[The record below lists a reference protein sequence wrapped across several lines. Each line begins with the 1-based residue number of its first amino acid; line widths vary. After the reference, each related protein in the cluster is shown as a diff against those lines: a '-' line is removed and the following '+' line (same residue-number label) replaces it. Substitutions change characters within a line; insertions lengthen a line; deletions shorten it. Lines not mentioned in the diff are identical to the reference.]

1 MSIKTSNTDF
11 KTRIRQ
17 QIEDPIMRKAVAN
30 AQQRIGANR
39 QKMVDELGH
48 WEEWRDRAAQIRDHV
63 LSNLDAYLYQLSE
76 KVTQNGGH
84 VYFAKTKED
93 ATRYILQVAQR
104 KNARKVVKSK
114 SMVTEEIG
122 VNHVLQDAGI
132 QVIETDLGE
141 YILQL
146 DQDPPSHVVVPAIHK
161 DRHQIRRVLHE
172 RLGYE
177 GPETPEAMTLFIR
190 QKIREDF
197 LSAEIGI
204 TGCNFA
210 VAETGSV
217 CLVTNEGNA
226 RMCTT
231 LPKTHIAVMGMERI
245 APTFAEVDVLI
256 TMLARSAVGARLTG
270 YNTWLTG
277 PREAGHV
284 DGPEEFHL
292 VIVDNGRS
300 EVLASEFRDVLRC
313 IRCGAC
319 MNTCPAYRHIGGHG
333 YGSIYPGP
341 IGAVISPLLGGYK
354 DFKDLPYACSLCTA
368 CDSVCPV
375 RIPLSKLILRHRRV
389 MAEKGITAK
398 AEQRAI
404 KMFAYANS
412 HPGLWKVGMM
422 AGAHAASWFYQW
434 RQNTTQNLARLATG
448 WKHAIFLKLTERV
461 SVVGLRNI
469 RRRRIRMDNRSE
481 FLNNVAQAL
490 GRPLRLEPQAEDA
503 PLNNYATSGLPNLP
517 NNSAVTRLSS
527 LPAMLC

>member
-1 MSIKTSNTDF
+1 MSLKTSDIRF
-11 KTRIRQ
+11 KERIRI
-17 QIEDPIMRKAVAN
+17 QIQDPIMRKAVAN
-30 AQQRIGANR
+30 AQERIGTNR

-48 WEEWRDRAAQIRDHV
+48 WEEWRSRAEQIRRHV
-63 LSNLDAYLYQLSE
+63 LENLDAYLYQLSE
-76 KVTQNGGH
+76 KVTANGGH
-84 VYFAKTKED
+84 VYFARTRED
-93 ATRYILQVAQR
+93 ATSYILKVAKE

-122 VNHVLQDAGI
+122 MNAVLQKAGI
-132 QVIETDLGE
+132 PVIETDLGE

-146 DQDPPSHVVVPAIHK
+146 AHEPPSHVVVPAIHK

-172 RLGYE
+172 HLGYD

-190 QKIREDF
+190 EKIREDF
-197 LSAEIGI
+197 LSAEVGV

-231 LPKTHIAVMGMERI
+231 IPKTHIAVMGMERI
-245 APTFAEVDVLI
+245 APTFQEVDVLI

-277 PREAGHV
+277 PREEGHV

-300 EVLASEFRDVLRC
+300 EVLGSEFSEVLRC

-319 MNTCPAYRHIGGHG
+319 INTCPAYRQIGGHG

-341 IGAVISPLLGGYK
+341 IGAVISPLLGGYE

-368 CDSVCPV
+368 CNSVCPV
-375 RIPLSKLILRHRRV
+375 KIPLAKLIQKHRQA
-389 MAEKGITAK
+389 MAESEITPLT
-398 AEQRAI
+398 ERRI
-404 KMFAYANS
+404 TRVFNYVNS
-412 HPGLWKVGMM
+412 HPTLWKVGMV
-422 AGAHAASWFYQW
+422 AGAKTA
-434 RQNTTQNLARLATG
+434 
-448 WKHAIFLKLTERV
+448 
-461 SVVGLRNI
+461 
-469 RRRRIRMDNRSE
+469 
-481 FLNNVAQAL
+481 
-490 GRPLRLEPQAEDA
+490 
-503 PLNNYATSGLPNLP
+503 
-517 NNSAVTRLSS
+517 
-527 LPAMLC
+527 

>member
-1 MSIKTSNTDF
+1 MSLKTSDVKF
-11 KTRIRQ
+11 KDRIRLQ
-17 QIEDPIMRKAVAN
+17 LDDAVMRKAVAN
-30 AQQRIGANR
+30 AQERISANR

-48 WEEWRDRAAQIRDHV
+48 WDEWRERAEQIRDHV
-63 LSNLDAYLYQLSE
+63 LDNLDAYLYQLAE
-76 KVTQNGGH
+76 KVTENGGK

-93 ATRYILQVAQR
+93 ATRYILQVAQG
-104 KNARKVVKSK
+104 KNAKKVVKAK

-122 VNHVLQDAGI
+122 MNHALQQAGI
-132 QVIETDLGE
+132 QVVETDLGE

-161 DRHQIRRVLHE
+161 DRTQIRRVLHE
-172 RLGYE
+172 TLGYD

-190 QKIREDF
+190 QKIRQDF
-197 LSAEIGI
+197 LSADIGV

-231 LPKTHIAVMGMERI
+231 LPPTHIAVMGMERI
-245 APTFAEVDVLI
+245 APTFEEVDVLI

-277 PREAGHV
+277 PREADNL
-284 DGPEEFHL
+284 DGPQEFHL

-300 EVLASEFRDVLRC
+300 SILGSPFRAVLRC

-341 IGAVISPLLGGYK
+341 IGAVISPLLGGYAN
-354 DFKDLPYACSLCTA
+354 FKDLPYACSLCTA

-375 RIPLSKLILRHRRV
+375 NIPLSKLILRHRRAMV
-389 MAEKGITAK
+389 EAGLPPK
-398 AEQRAI
+398 AEQRATRL
-404 KMFAYANS
+404 FAYANS
-412 HPGLWKVGMM
+412 HPTLWKVGMI
-422 AGAHAASWFYQW
+422 AGARVASWLIKGGKAPI
-434 RQNTTQNLARLATG
+434 NAGALAEWTAARDL
-448 WKHAIFLKLTERV
+448 
-461 SVVGLRNI
+461 
-469 RRRRIRMDNRSE
+469 
-481 FLNNVAQAL
+481 
-490 GRPLRLEPQAEDA
+490 PQADGESFRSWFKQHKEQG
-503 PLNNYATSGLPNLP
+503 NK
-517 NNSAVTRLSS
+517 
-527 LPAMLC
+527 

>member
-1 MSIKTSNTDF
+1 MYLKTSDVAF
-11 KTRIRQ
+11 KARIKQ
-17 QIEDPIMRKAVAN
+17 QIDDPIMRNAVAN
-30 AQQRIGANR
+30 AQERIGANR

-48 WEEWRDRAAQIRDHV
+48 WEDWRERASQIREHV
-63 LSNLDAYLYQLSE
+63 LANLDAYLYQLSE
-76 KVTQNGGH
+76 RVSANGGH
-84 VYFAKTKED
+84 VFFAKTKED
-93 ATRYILQVAQR
+93 ATDYILRVAQS
-104 KNARKVVKSK
+104 KQAKKVVKAK

-122 VNHVLQDAGI
+122 MNHVLQEAGI

-146 DQDPPSHVVVPAIHK
+146 DGDPPSHIVVPAIHK
-161 DRHQIRRVLHE
+161 DRHQIQRVLRE
-172 RLGYE
+172 KLGYD

-190 QKIREDF
+190 QKIRQDF
-197 LSAEIGI
+197 LSAEIGV

-245 APTFAEVDVLI
+245 APTFEEVDVLI

-300 EVLASEFRDVLRC
+300 TVLGSQFKDILRC

-341 IGAVISPLLGGYK
+341 IGAVISPLLGGYD

-375 RIPLSKLILRHRRV
+375 QIPLSKLILKHRRV
-389 MAEKGITAK
+389 MAEGGLTPKG
-398 AEQRAI
+398 EQSTI
-404 KMFAYANS
+404 KLFAYANS
-412 HPGLWKVGMM
+412 HPTLWKVGMI
-422 AGAHAASWFYQW
+422 AGARAASWFIRDGKLPISIGAISEW
-434 RQNTTQNLARLATG
+434 TQARDLPPADG
-448 WKHAIFLKLTERV
+448 ESFRSWFKKHK
-461 SVVGLRNI
+461 
-469 RRRRIRMDNRSE
+469 
-481 FLNNVAQAL
+481 AQ
-490 GRPLRLEPQAEDA
+490 G
-503 PLNNYATSGLPNLP
+503 NK
-517 NNSAVTRLSS
+517 
-527 LPAMLC
+527 

>member
-1 MSIKTSNTDF
+1 MFLKTSDIDF

-17 QIEDPIMRKAVAN
+17 QIDDPVMRKAIAG
-30 AQQRIGANR
+30 AQERIGANR
-39 QKMVDELGH
+39 QKMVEELGH
-48 WEEWRDRAAQIRDHV
+48 WEAWRERASQIRNHV
-63 LSNLDAYLYQLSE
+63 LDNLDAYLYQLSE
-76 KVTQNGGH
+76 KVTENGGH
-84 VYFAKTKED
+84 VFFAATKEE
-93 ATRYILQVAQR
+93 ATQYILQVAQAKR
-104 KNARKVVKSK
+104 AKKIVKSK

-122 VNHVLQDAGI
+122 MNHVLQQAGI
-132 QVIETDLGE
+132 EVIETDLAE

-146 DQDPPSHVVVPAIHK
+146 DGDAPSHIVVPAIHK
-161 DRHQIRRVLHE
+161 DRQQIRRVLHD
-172 RLGYE
+172 RLGYD
-177 GPETPEAMTLFIR
+177 GPDTPEAMTRFIR

-197 LSAEIGI
+197 LSADIGV

-231 LPKTHIAVMGMERI
+231 LPKTHIAVMGMERL
-245 APTFAEVDVLI
+245 APTFEEVDVLI
-256 TMLARSAVGARLTG
+256 TLLARSAVGARLTG

-277 PREAGHV
+277 PREAGNV

-292 VIVDNGRS
+292 VILDNGRS
-300 EVLASEFRDVLRC
+300 QVLGSAFRDVLRC

-341 IGAVISPLLGGYK
+341 IGAVISPLLGGYR

-375 RIPLSKLILRHRRV
+375 QIPLSKLILRHRRV
-389 MAEKGITAK
+389 MAEQVMTPK

-412 HPGLWKVGMM
+412 HPGLWKVGMV
-422 AGAHAASWFYQW
+422 AGAQAASWFIK
-434 RQNTTQNLARLATG
+434 G
-448 WKHAIFLKLTERV
+448 GK
-461 SVVGLRNI
+461 
-469 RRRRIRMDNRSE
+469 
-481 FLNNVAQAL
+481 
-490 GRPLRLEPQAEDA
+490 A
-503 PLNNYATSGLPNLP
+503 PLNIGAIGDWTEARDLPE
-517 NNSAVTRLSS
+517 SDGESFRSWFKKHQAKEQK
-527 LPAMLC
+527 

>member
-1 MSIKTSNTDF
+1 MFLKTSDIDF

-17 QIEDPIMRKAVAN
+17 QINDPVMRKAIAG
-30 AQQRIGANR
+30 AQERIGANR
-39 QKMVDELGH
+39 QKMVEELGH
-48 WEEWRDRAAQIRDHV
+48 WEAWRERASQIRNHV
-63 LSNLDAYLYQLSE
+63 LDNLDAYLYQLSE
-76 KVTQNGGH
+76 KVTENGGH
-84 VYFAKTKED
+84 VFFAATKEE
-93 ATRYILQVAQR
+93 ATQYILQVAQAKR
-104 KNARKVVKSK
+104 AKKIVKSK

-122 VNHVLQDAGI
+122 MNHVLQQAGI
-132 QVIETDLGE
+132 EVIETDLAE

-146 DQDPPSHVVVPAIHK
+146 DGDAPSHIVVPAIHK
-161 DRHQIRRVLHE
+161 DRQQIRRVLHD
-172 RLGYE
+172 RLGYD
-177 GPETPEAMTLFIR
+177 GPDTPEAMTRFIR

-197 LSAEIGI
+197 LSADIGV

-231 LPKTHIAVMGMERI
+231 LPKTHIAVMGMERL
-245 APTFAEVDVLI
+245 APTFEEVDVLI
-256 TMLARSAVGARLTG
+256 TLLARSAVGARLTG

-277 PREAGHV
+277 PREAGNV

-292 VIVDNGRS
+292 VILDNGRS
-300 EVLASEFRDVLRC
+300 QVLGSAFRDVLRC

-341 IGAVISPLLGGYK
+341 IGAVISPLLGGYR

-375 RIPLSKLILRHRRV
+375 QIPLSKLILRHRRV
-389 MAEKGITAK
+389 MAEKGMTPK

-412 HPGLWKVGMM
+412 HPGLWKVGMV
-422 AGAHAASWFYQW
+422 AGAQAASWFIK
-434 RQNTTQNLARLATG
+434 G
-448 WKHAIFLKLTERV
+448 GK
-461 SVVGLRNI
+461 
-469 RRRRIRMDNRSE
+469 
-481 FLNNVAQAL
+481 
-490 GRPLRLEPQAEDA
+490 A
-503 PLNNYATSGLPNLP
+503 PLNIGAIGDWTEARDLPEADGE
-517 NNSAVTRLSS
+517 SFRSWFKKHQAKEQK
-527 LPAMLC
+527 

>member
-1 MSIKTSNTDF
+1 MFLKTSDIDF

-17 QIEDPIMRKAVAN
+17 QIDDPVMRKAIAG
-30 AQQRIGANR
+30 AQERIGANR
-39 QKMVDELGH
+39 QKMVEELGH
-48 WEEWRDRAAQIRDHV
+48 WEAWRERASQIRNHV
-63 LSNLDAYLYQLSE
+63 LDNLDAYLYQLSE
-76 KVTQNGGH
+76 KVTENGGH
-84 VYFAKTKED
+84 VFFAATKEE
-93 ATRYILQVAQR
+93 ATQYILQVAQAKR
-104 KNARKVVKSK
+104 AKKIVKSK

-122 VNHVLQDAGI
+122 MNHVLQQAGI
-132 QVIETDLGE
+132 EVIETDLAE

-146 DQDPPSHVVVPAIHK
+146 DGDAPSHIVVPAIHK
-161 DRHQIRRVLHE
+161 DRQQIRRVLHD
-172 RLGYE
+172 RLGYD
-177 GPETPEAMTLFIR
+177 GPDTPEAMTRFIR

-197 LSAEIGI
+197 LSADIGV

-231 LPKTHIAVMGMERI
+231 LPKTHIAVMGMERL
-245 APTFAEVDVLI
+245 APTFEEVDVLI
-256 TMLARSAVGARLTG
+256 TLLARSAVGARLTG

-277 PREAGHV
+277 PREAGNV

-292 VIVDNGRS
+292 VILDNGRS
-300 EVLASEFRDVLRC
+300 QVLGSAFRDVLRC

-341 IGAVISPLLGGYK
+341 IGAVISPLLGGYR

-375 RIPLSKLILRHRRV
+375 QIPLSKLILRHRRV
-389 MAEKGITAK
+389 MAEKGMTPK

-412 HPGLWKVGMM
+412 HPGLWKVGMV
-422 AGAHAASWFYQW
+422 AGAQAASWFIK
-434 RQNTTQNLARLATG
+434 G
-448 WKHAIFLKLTERV
+448 GK
-461 SVVGLRNI
+461 
-469 RRRRIRMDNRSE
+469 
-481 FLNNVAQAL
+481 
-490 GRPLRLEPQAEDA
+490 A
-503 PLNNYATSGLPNLP
+503 PLNIGAIGDWTEARDLPEADGE
-517 NNSAVTRLSS
+517 SFRSWFKKHQAKEQK
-527 LPAMLC
+527 

>member
-1 MSIKTSNTDF
+1 MFLKTSDIDF

-17 QIEDPIMRKAVAN
+17 QIDDPVMRKAIAG
-30 AQQRIGANR
+30 AQERIGANR
-39 QKMVDELGH
+39 QKMVEELGH
-48 WEEWRDRAAQIRDHV
+48 WEAWRERASQIRNHV
-63 LSNLDAYLYQLSE
+63 LDNLDAYLYQLSE
-76 KVTQNGGH
+76 KVTENGGH
-84 VYFAKTKED
+84 VFFAATKEE
-93 ATRYILQVAQR
+93 ATQYILQVAQAKR
-104 KNARKVVKSK
+104 AKKIVKSK

-122 VNHVLQDAGI
+122 MNHVLQQAGI
-132 QVIETDLGE
+132 EVIETDLAE

-146 DQDPPSHVVVPAIHK
+146 DGDAPSHIVVPAIHK
-161 DRHQIRRVLHE
+161 DRQQIRRVLHD
-172 RLGYE
+172 RLGYD
-177 GPETPEAMTLFIR
+177 GPDTPEAMTRFIR

-197 LSAEIGI
+197 LSADIGV

-231 LPKTHIAVMGMERI
+231 LPKTHIAVMGMERL
-245 APTFAEVDVLI
+245 APTFEEVDVLI
-256 TMLARSAVGARLTG
+256 TLLARSAVGARLTG

-277 PREAGHV
+277 PREAGNV

-292 VIVDNGRS
+292 VILDNGRS
-300 EVLASEFRDVLRC
+300 QVLGSAFRDVLRC

-341 IGAVISPLLGGYK
+341 IGAVISPLLGGYR

-375 RIPLSKLILRHRRV
+375 QIPLSKLILRHRRV
-389 MAEKGITAK
+389 MAEQGMTPK

-412 HPGLWKVGMM
+412 HPGLWKVGMV
-422 AGAHAASWFYQW
+422 AGAQAASWFIK
-434 RQNTTQNLARLATG
+434 G
-448 WKHAIFLKLTERV
+448 GK
-461 SVVGLRNI
+461 
-469 RRRRIRMDNRSE
+469 
-481 FLNNVAQAL
+481 
-490 GRPLRLEPQAEDA
+490 A
-503 PLNNYATSGLPNLP
+503 PLNIGAIGDWTEARDLPEADGE
-517 NNSAVTRLSS
+517 SFRSWFKKHQAKEQK
-527 LPAMLC
+527 

>member
-1 MSIKTSNTDF
+1 MFLKTSDIDF

-17 QIEDPIMRKAVAN
+17 QIDDPVMRKAIAG
-30 AQQRIGANR
+30 AQERIGANR
-39 QKMVDELGH
+39 QKMVEELGH
-48 WEEWRDRAAQIRDHV
+48 WEAWRERASQIRNHV
-63 LSNLDAYLYQLSE
+63 LDNLDAYLYQLSE
-76 KVTQNGGH
+76 KVTENGGH
-84 VYFAKTKED
+84 VFFAATKEE
-93 ATRYILQVAQR
+93 ATQYILQVAQAKR
-104 KNARKVVKSK
+104 AKKIVKSK

-122 VNHVLQDAGI
+122 MNHVLQQAGI
-132 QVIETDLGE
+132 EVIETDLAE

-146 DQDPPSHVVVPAIHK
+146 DGDAPSHIVVPAIHK
-161 DRHQIRRVLHE
+161 DRQQIRRVLHD
-172 RLGYE
+172 RLGYD
-177 GPETPEAMTLFIR
+177 GPDTPEAMTRFIR

-197 LSAEIGI
+197 LSADIGV

-231 LPKTHIAVMGMERI
+231 LPKTHIAVMGMERL
-245 APTFAEVDVLI
+245 APTFEEVDVLI
-256 TMLARSAVGARLTG
+256 TLLARSAVGARLTG

-277 PREAGHV
+277 PREAGNV

-292 VIVDNGRS
+292 VILDNGRS
-300 EVLASEFRDVLRC
+300 QVLGSAFRDVLRC

-341 IGAVISPLLGGYK
+341 IGAVISPLLGGYR

-375 RIPLSKLILRHRRV
+375 QIPLSKLILRHRRV
-389 MAEKGITAK
+389 MAEQVMTPK

-412 HPGLWKVGMM
+412 HPGLWKVGMV
-422 AGAHAASWFYQW
+422 AGAQAASWFIK
-434 RQNTTQNLARLATG
+434 G
-448 WKHAIFLKLTERV
+448 GK
-461 SVVGLRNI
+461 
-469 RRRRIRMDNRSE
+469 
-481 FLNNVAQAL
+481 
-490 GRPLRLEPQAEDA
+490 A
-503 PLNNYATSGLPNLP
+503 PLNIGAIGDWTEARDLPEADGE
-517 NNSAVTRLSS
+517 SFRSWFKKHQAKEQK
-527 LPAMLC
+527 

>member
-1 MSIKTSNTDF
+1 MSLKTSNVKF
-11 KTRIRQ
+11 KDRIQ
-17 QIEDPIMRKAVAN
+17 TQIHDPIMRKAVAN
-30 AQQRIGANR
+30 AQERIGANR

-48 WEEWRDRAAQIRDHV
+48 WEAWRDHAAQIREHV
-63 LSNLDAYLYQLSE
+63 LNNLDAYLYQLSE
-76 KVTQNGGH
+76 KVTANGGN

-93 ATRYILQVAQR
+93 ATRYILQVAQANHA
-104 KNARKVVKSK
+104 KKVVKAK

-122 VNHVLQDAGI
+122 MNHVLQQAGI
-132 QVIETDLGE
+132 EVIETDLGE

-161 DRHQIRRVLHE
+161 DRYQIRKVLHE
-172 RLGYE
+172 KLGYD

-190 QKIREDF
+190 KKIREDF
-197 LSAEIGI
+197 LSAEVGV

-245 APTFAEVDVLI
+245 APTFEEVDVLI

-284 DGPEEFHL
+284 DGPQEFHL

-300 EVLASEFRDVLRC
+300 QILGSAFRDILRC

-319 MNTCPAYRHIGGHG
+319 INTCPAYRHIGGHG

-341 IGAVISPLLGGYK
+341 IGAVISPLLGGYQ
-354 DFKDLPYACSLCTA
+354 DFKELPYACSLCTA
-368 CDSVCPV
+368 CDTVCPV
-375 RIPLSKLILRHRRV
+375 RIPLSSLILKHRRV
-389 MAEKGITAK
+389 MAESGITPK
-398 AEQRAI
+398 AEQRVT
-404 KMFAYANS
+404 KLFSYVNS
-412 HPGLWKVGMM
+412 HPRLWKVGMI
-422 AGAHAASWFYQW
+422 AGAHAAGWFIKNGKTPIEIGAIGEWTEARDLPDADGESFRSWFKKHQ
-434 RQNTTQNLARLATG
+434 AR
-448 WKHAIFLKLTERV
+448 
-461 SVVGLRNI
+461 
-469 RRRRIRMDNRSE
+469 
-481 FLNNVAQAL
+481 
-490 GRPLRLEPQAEDA
+490 GRK
-503 PLNNYATSGLPNLP
+503 
-517 NNSAVTRLSS
+517 
-527 LPAMLC
+527 